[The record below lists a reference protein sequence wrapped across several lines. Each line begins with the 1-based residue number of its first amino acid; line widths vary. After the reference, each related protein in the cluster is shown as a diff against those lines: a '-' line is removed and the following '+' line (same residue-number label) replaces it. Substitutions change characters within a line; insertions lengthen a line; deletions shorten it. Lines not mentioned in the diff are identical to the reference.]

1 MTTTDRNFKQANAE
15 HLSQDTKN
23 KILGFLETD
32 RAYGSKLDAFLL
44 AHSEEVLELDALR
57 EKRNRELDDAEQGLR
72 RDADLSPREK
82 VDHITFGPFH
92 AQKKRTEWFIP
103 QTFVA
108 LAERSGTYQ
117 AALDSGAILI
127 KTEID
132 RENANEFLRK
142 NSLEKTF
149 AAAKDA
155 KDMTTAITGPKSIP
169 PFGAQ
174 LKKKQ

>member
-1 MTTTDRNFKQANAE
+1 MTISERNFKQENVE

-23 KILGFLETD
+23 KVLGFLETD
-32 RAYGSKLDAFLL
+32 KAYSMKLDAFLL
-44 AHSEEVLELDALR
+44 SHSEEVLELDALR
-57 EKRNRELDDAEQGLR
+57 EKRNRELDDAEQGMR

-82 VDHITFGPFH
+82 VDYITFGPFH
-92 AQKKRTEWFIP
+92 AQKKRTEWYIP

-108 LAERSGTYQ
+108 LAERSGMYQ
-117 AALDSGAILI
+117 AALDSGAILL

-132 RENANEFLRK
+132 RENATEFLRK

-155 KDMTTAITGPKSIP
+155 KDMTTAITGPKIVP
-169 PFGAQ
+169 PFGAPA
-174 LKKKQ
+174 KKK